1 MNNLVI
7 LVSLS
12 ENDKRLLIAL
22 LLVLILVFVLIGYIG
37 MLITRIMKW
46 QGKMLDNLV
55 ADALYTRVVTTRK
68 HFFKYAN
75 KKNWRMFYKQSWVGI
90 LIIIVSVLVLVIR
103 NAIVKDFSYNP
114 FNQENGFATVL
125 FLWDFGNQDYYTT
138 IFGIKVLSQWPGLI
152 NSPHFV
158 LDAWASY
165 VFVPGVIIGGLWY
178 FWATQCFI
186 ARTIRMIRLSRTAF
200 DKNLDNFN
208 QNDAIANR
216 LNNAVN
222 GNPNPNNNNI
232 NQQ

>member
-1 MNNLVI
+1 MINLVALI
-7 LVSLS
+7 TIS

-55 ADALYTRVVTTRK
+55 ADVLYTRVVTTRK
-68 HFFKYAN
+68 HFFRYAN

-90 LIIIVSVLVLVIR
+90 IILITAAVVLIIR
-103 NAIVKDFSYNP
+103 DAIAKDFTYNP
-114 FNQENGFATVL
+114 FNQNDGFATVL
-125 FLWDFGNQDYYTT
+125 FLWDFANPDYHTT
-138 IFGIKVLSQWPGLI
+138 IFGIEVLSQWPPLI

-158 LDAWASY
+158 IEAWASY
-165 VFVPGVIIGGLWY
+165 IFVPGAVIGGLWY
-178 FWATQCFI
+178 LWAVQCLI

-222 GNPNPNNNNI
+222 TGNPNPTNK
-232 NQQ
+232 Q